1 MEFYTILMS
10 YADDLQAVSVD
21 EALIDVTSTVAQSK
35 VVPRGSND
43 GDDCVST
50 DIAKELAEDMRA
62 QIKATTGCEGTVCV
76 VSDHKTLTSCTA
88 SIGIAP
94 NIMLARLATKH
105 AKPAGSFHLHP
116 TVFTDLLPTLDIQ
129 DLHGFGRATR
139 EKAEE
144 KFGTSN
150 LGELEGRS
158 KAVLCEALGKST
170 GETLYNAIRG
180 VDERKLESDKP
191 RKSVSCD
198 INVRIGF
205 PSHLDRQV
213 LTHTQYGIRFEN
225 DDQVEVFIHQM
236 SEEVARRLDAIGV
249 KGRSLTLKIMKRDPS
264 APVEAPK
271 VCSFPHCPS
280 TSFTFSGHGH
290 SSWDMASVLRTT
302 NSQPSQTPT
311 EAQQVTHA

>member
-1 MEFYTILMS
+1 MS

-271 VCSFPHCPS
+271 VCSFPH
-280 TSFTFSGHGH
+280 
-290 SSWDMASVLRTT
+290 
-302 NSQPSQTPT
+302 
-311 EAQQVTHA
+311 